1 MNRADETKLA
11 WELNDG
17 AAAFLNRDARAWLC
31 VKIGAGDT
39 EIAIV
44 ELLDGYVRHDAELPA
59 ALAAPVRAWIRGYL
73 GSDSEPSLRR
83 LLFSLRVSTRPQ
95 PDLAPREP
103 QRHPRRLVA
112 KRSTRIMHRK
122 SPSH

>member
-1 MNRADETKLA
+1 MNRADETNLA

-31 VKIGAGDT
+31 VKIGAGET
-39 EIAIV
+39 ESAII

-73 GSDSEPSLRR
+73 GSDSEPSLQR

-95 PDLAPREP
+95 PGAATREP
-103 QRHPRRLVA
+103 QRRPLRLVA
-112 KRSTRIMHRK
+112 KRSARSTHTK
-122 SPSH
+122 SASH